1 MNRYLH
7 NVLISALLALGLHSA
22 HAAEPTDNPGYLD
35 LERLV
40 GIAGRQPSV
49 EVTLSGPVLKMLL
62 QLPVRYDDD
71 AARAVELLKVVDH
84 ILVRVFP
91 LDSARADDMLAFIN
105 ETSTT
110 LEAEQWTRIVRV
122 REDDDSNVDIHVK
135 VSPDG
140 ENLNGLTIM
149 AVEDDGRESEVV
161 FVNIAGNFNPA
172 YLANIGEQFDIDYLD
187 DVDVP

>member
-7 NVLISALLALGLHSA
+7 KALISVLLAVGMHTAL
-22 HAAEPTDNPGYLD
+22 AADPADNPGYLD
-35 LERLV
+35 LERVV

-62 QLPVRYDDD
+62 QLPVRYDHDT
-71 AARAVELLKVVDH
+71 ARAVELLKVVDH

-91 LDSARADDMLAFIN
+91 IDSARADDMLAFIN
-105 ETSTT
+105 ETSAM

-122 REDDDSNVDIHVK
+122 RDDDDSHVDIHVK
-135 VSPDG
+135 LSPDG
-140 ENLNGLTIM
+140 ENLNGLTVM
-149 AVEDDGRESEVV
+149 AVEDDGRDSEVV
-161 FVNIAGNFNPA
+161 FVNIVGNFNPA
-172 YLANIGEQFDIDYLD
+172 YLANIGEQFDIDYLN